1 GPGRVRAEAARQGP
15 VQTPRRLEG
24 RAGRGWL
31 GHQGHRDEEAAES
44 PGPRL
49 GAAWAR
55 GPRRRGLLRSIP
67 LPVSARDPQPSPA
80 PAAGLC
86 GAPTPGLAPRPA
98 AAAAV
103 LRAGGPAGRSSGAE
117 RRLLFLLV
125 TFTRTTASS
134 PRLEGPKGNCPLG
147 RRSLPG
153 ISLCQGPAYLY
164 SKKIVLDDSV
174 LNVRFFRTT
183 AVCKND
189 VITVKTPAFAE
200 SVTEG
205 DVRWEKAVGDTV
217 SEDEVVCEIETD
229 KTSVQV
235 PSPANGVIEAL
246 LVPDGGKVEGGTPL
260 FTLRKT
266 GAAPPKAKPAEAPPA
281 AAPKPESVAAPPP
294 PQPVASIPTQM
305 PPVPPVSSQPV
316 DTKPVSAVKPSDAV
330 SAAEP
335 GAGKGVR
342 SEHRVKMNR
351 MRQRIAQRLKE
362 AQNTC
367 AMLTT
372 FNEIDMSN
380 IQEMRARHKESFLKK
395 HNLKLGFMSAFVKAS
410 AFALQEQPAVNA
422 VIDDTTK
429 EIVYRDYID
438 ISVAVATPRGL
449 VVPVIRNVET
459 MNFADIERT
468 INELG
473 EKARKNEL
481 AIEDM
486 DGGTFTISNGG
497 VFGSLFGTPI
507 INPPQSAILGMHA
520 IFDRPVAIGGKVE
533 VRPMMYV
540 ALTYDHR
547 LIDGREAVTFLRKI
561 KAAVEDPRVLL
572 LDL

>member
-1 GPGRVRAEAARQGP
+1 M
-15 VQTPRRLEG
+15 L
-24 RAGRGWL
+24 
-31 GHQGHRDEEAAES
+31 
-44 PGPRL
+44 
-49 GAAWAR
+49 
-55 GPRRRGLLRSIP
+55 
-67 LPVSARDPQPSPA
+67 
-80 PAAGLC
+80 
-86 GAPTPGLAPRPA
+86 
-98 AAAAV
+98 
-103 LRAGGPAGRSSGAE
+103 
-117 RRLLFLLV
+117 
-125 TFTRTTASS
+125 
-134 PRLEGPKGNCPLG
+134 
-147 RRSLPG
+147 
-153 ISLCQGPAYLY
+153 
-164 SKKIVLDDSV
+164 
-174 LNVRFFRTT
+174 
-183 AVCKND
+183 
-189 VITVKTPAFAE
+189 
-200 SVTEG
+200 
-205 DVRWEKAVGDTV
+205 WE
-217 SEDEVVCEIETD
+217 
-229 KTSVQV
+229 
-235 PSPANGVIEAL
+235 
-246 LVPDGGKVEGGTPL
+246 
-260 FTLRKT
+260 
-266 GAAPPKAKPAEAPPA
+266 
-281 AAPKPESVAAPPP
+281 
-294 PQPVASIPTQM
+294 
-305 PPVPPVSSQPV
+305 
-316 DTKPVSAVKPSDAV
+316 
-330 SAAEP
+330 
-335 GAGKGVR
+335 
-342 SEHRVKMNR
+342 KMNR

-380 IQEMRARHKESFLKK
+380 IQEMRARHKDAFLKK

-410 AFALQEQPAVNA
+410 AFALQEQPVVNA

-429 EIVYRDYID
+429 EVVYRDYID

-459 MNFADIERT
+459 MNYADIERT
-468 INELG
+468 IGELG

-520 IFDRPVAIGGKVE
+520 VFDRPVVVGGKVE

>member
-1 GPGRVRAEAARQGP
+1 MLSRSRCVSRAF
-15 VQTPRRLEG
+15 
-24 RAGRGWL
+24 
-31 GHQGHRDEEAAES
+31 S
-44 PGPRL
+44 
-49 GAAWAR
+49 
-55 GPRRRGLLRSIP
+55 RS
-67 LPVSARDPQPSPA
+67 LSAFQ
-80 PAAGLC
+80 
-86 GAPTPGLAPRPA
+86 
-98 AAAAV
+98 
-103 LRAGGPAGRSSGAE
+103 
-117 RRLLFLLV
+117 
-125 TFTRTTASS
+125 
-134 PRLEGPKGNCPLG
+134 KGNCPLG

-153 ISLCQGPAYLY
+153 VSLCQGPGYPN
-164 SKKIVLDDSV
+164 SRKVVINNSV
-174 LNVRFFRTT
+174 FSVRFFRTT
-183 AVCKND
+183 AVCKD
-189 VITVKTPAFAE
+189 DLVTVKTPAFAE

-205 DVRWEKAVGDTV
+205 DVRWEKAA
-217 SEDEVVCEIETD
+217 
-229 KTSVQV
+229 
-235 PSPANGVIEAL
+235 PA
-246 LVPDGGKVEGGTPL
+246 
-260 FTLRKT
+260 
-266 GAAPPKAKPAEAPPA
+266 KAKPAEAPAA
-281 AAPKPESVAAPPP
+281 AAPKAEPTAAAVPPPAAP
-294 PQPVASIPTQM
+294 IPTQM
-305 PPVPPVSSQPV
+305 PPVPSPSQPPSG
-316 DTKPVSAVKPSDAV
+316 KPVSAVKPTVAPPL
-330 SAAEP
+330 AEP
-335 GAGKGVR
+335 GAGKGLR
-342 SEHRVKMNR
+342 SEHREKMNR

-380 IQEMRARHKESFLKK
+380 IQEMRARHKEAFLKK

-410 AFALQEQPAVNA
+410 AFALQEQPVVNA

-429 EIVYRDYID
+429 EVVYRDYID

-449 VVPVIRNVET
+449 VVPVIRNVEA

-468 INELG
+468 ITELG

-507 INPPQSAILGMHA
+507 INPPQSAILGMHG